1 MKLSATN
8 RQALLGNICGKSASI
23 SIGSN
28 DNCYLGLYAEATES
42 TPGAVE
48 LASGV
53 YGIEVSGKN
62 YARENI
68 APDMNTTYMAHSLG
82 ETQNTP
88 HTDRIGNVNEI
99 KFNQAIDLSNPSAST
114 GSDWGNI
121 VGYGLFTAST
131 GGTPYCTGK
140 LTSPVEVVTKW
151 TIHFLKGYFEILI
164 GESVVTASVAQGA

>member
-1 MKLSATN
+1 MRLSATN
-8 RQALLGNICGKSASI
+8 RQALLGNICGKSSSI

-28 DNCYLGLYAEATES
+28 GHCYLALYAEAAES
-42 TPGAVE
+42 TPGAIE
-48 LASGV
+48 LSSGV
-53 YGIEVSGKN
+53 YGVEVSGKN
-62 YARENI
+62 YERVNI
-68 APDMNTTYMAHSLG
+68 ASDMNTTYISHSLG
-82 ETQNTP
+82 ETQATS
-88 HTDRIGNVNEI
+88 HTDRIGNANEI

-140 LTSPVEVVTKW
+140 LTQAVEVVTKW

-164 GESVVTASVAQGA
+164 GESAVTASVAQGA